1 MRANLVA
8 AVCQALAAEGLDV
21 SCFNGHSFFIGAAIM
36 ASVEVVGIH
45 DVCSYLATSADSY
58 VLLPSVFLTVLSFC
72 MFVCLTVFCIGCFWL
87 CLALYTCFQMFGSV
101 AAARNSG
108 GCLNTFCRHMV
119 AYGCRPLHT
128 WARLQ

>member
-1 MRANLVA
+1 MRANLVP
-8 AVCQALAAEGLDV
+8 AVFQALAAEGLDV

-87 CLALYTCFQMFGSV
+87 CLALYTCFQMFGSG
-101 AAARNSG
+101 AADRNIG
-108 GCLNTFCRHMV
+108 GCLNTFTPNLQ
-119 AYGCRPLHT
+119 AYGCVWL
-128 WARLQ
+128 